1 VRRRRRSPRIALW
14 LAIGLTPVARLGS
27 QQSSRAVNLKTSSF
41 IVARYATVSSAS
53 LYAGYGFGP
62 AGIVVGA
69 VDNPRSGYRELIGG
83 LVSRVVWGAQALTLA
98 VASAD
103 ASDGLYLQTYL
114 VPSLRLGSI
123 SIGGTIEWYQPLE
136 HRAVE
141 QLDVNPVE
149 FAVSVTERLAIG
161 ALYTVA
167 LTEGGQSRQGGGGV
181 LRVSIPH
188 GTVRFEGLR
197 ALARSR
203 SEFRFGLEAGF

>member
-1 VRRRRRSPRIALW
+1 VGRHRRSPQIALC
-14 LAIGLTPVARLGS
+14 LAIGLTPVAQLAS
-27 QQSSRAVNLKTSSF
+27 QQSSRAVYLATGSF

-83 LVSRVVWGAQALTLA
+83 VVSRVVWGAQAVTIA

-103 ASDGLYLQTYL
+103 ASDGLYLQTYV
-114 VPSLRLGSI
+114 VPSLRFRSV

-141 QLDVNPVE
+141 QLDVNPLG
-149 FAVSVTERLAIG
+149 FTVSLTERLAIG
-161 ALYTVA
+161 GLYTIA
-167 LTEGGQSRQGGGGV
+167 FTEGGPSRQRAGGV
-181 LRVSIPH
+181 VQVSVPH
-188 GTVRFEGLR
+188 GAVRLEILR
-197 ALARSR
+197 TIARSR